1 MNTTLIFITTAVEYI
16 IFAVLVI
23 LSVWS
28 ISIILDRKRV
38 LKNESDFDFEN
49 YKKLLNEGRFKDLQN
64 EKIKNFVTQGLLTAL
79 EIPASQSKS
88 ENFTVSVDRKV
99 SSYIKQ
105 QRIELEKG
113 LSVLATLGS
122 NAAFIGLFGT
132 VLGIIRSFAYLGTQ
146 SGSQAVMSGVSQA
159 LYATAI
165 GLFVAIPAVVAYNI
179 YSKQIKTLIMQ
190 TEALKDEYISKI
202 LSQQGG

>member
-28 ISIILDRKRV
+28 IGIILDRKRV

-79 EIPASQSKS
+79 EIPTSQSIS

-202 LSQQGG
+202 LSQHGG

>member
-202 LSQQGG
+202 LSQHGG

>member
-64 EKIKNFVTQGLLTAL
+64 EKTKNFVTQGLLTAL
-79 EIPASQSKS
+79 EIPGSQTKS

-132 VLGIIRSFAYLGTQ
+132 VLGIIRSFAYLGSQ

-179 YSKQIKTLIMQ
+179 YTKQIKTLILQ